1 MKIFLAVTVAL
12 MYTVGASIINHQFR
26 AKLDGLYPNWKDSDW
41 FEEPEVTRLKKFN
54 RWVDL
59 GCLLAACIAMCF
71 LVDNWQTGTTLIM
84 IAIILPAFIGSGAL
98 KGLMEL
104 GLVAIAMLIIW
115 QLPSSQRTEEL
126 VVSEGTNL
134 ASFVTA
140 DGQTTD
146 SLIIEDHGKF
156 ILTIDDGPGKIRQ
169 ETVPAEIVS
178 GCYIDD
184 EASSVATF
192 NYTETYKRT
201 FWSKKCTKLTKR
213 ELTAVYLYVKRWQIV
228 NTFSVLRQS

>member
-1 MKIFLAVTVAL
+1 MKIFLAILVAVV
-12 MYTVGASIINHQFR
+12 YTVVASIVNYKFR
-26 AKLDGLYPNWKDSDW
+26 SKLDVLYQDWKISDW
-41 FEEPEVTRLKKFN
+41 FEEPEVLQLKRIR
-54 RWVDL
+54 RWVEF
-59 GCLLAACIAMCF
+59 GCLVVACVAMCF

-84 IAIILPAFIGSGAL
+84 IAMILPAFIGSGAL

-104 GLVAIAMLIIW
+104 GLVVIAMLIIW

-184 EASSVATF
+184 EASPVATF

-201 FWSKKCTKLTKR
+201 FWSKKCTKLKKR

-228 NTFSVLRQS
+228 NTFSVQRQS